1 VINTVGGFPMA
12 DFIPGEA
19 YRLDIVGADENVL
32 VDSWSSLIKASVV
45 ARDGTLQVDVDSGKI
60 YGPLIGDIQ
69 DIDGSVIFDSVN
81 KIFTAD
87 VKGDVLD
94 LEGNIVVDSG
104 LGIVNANVSGNV
116 IDPTGG
122 LIVDAANRIVN
133 ADAVYGTFY
142 GDLIGS
148 VSTENTMFG
157 TFSGDFNGGHYGEF
171 FGDLTGNV
179 TGTVTGDLIGNMT
192 GVVTGSLIGEIM
204 ADANTSLISRS
215 EQFNQ
220 YNWLGGINHT
230 VATAEGD
237 VARGPIIVLGDTRAD
252 STLRGHVQHYD
263 GRNVIKLDVFG
274 NSPWPAHI
282 HGKLRG
288 EVYTSDDK
296 AVLTYNSNTGNIILK
311 SYGILSIEA
320 NNGTGDLN
328 FVSDTV
334 TFNVKSTQTIRSYN
348 GTWENKTPL
357 LPDEPVLAFAG
368 EGYDGAGWRLGG
380 GFGIYLANEP
390 INSQAYKTYF
400 GIGLS
405 DGVTPAS
412 EDPNK
417 ALIYD
422 SNGTLKVPF
431 MQLGETTF
439 SQRDSMT
446 PAAGMI
452 IFNTSSKKFQ
462 GYTGTTWVDLH

>member
-1 VINTVGGFPMA
+1 MA

-19 YRLDIVGADENVL
+19 YRLDIVGADENIL
-32 VDSWSSLIKASVV
+32 VDSWSGQVKASVV

-69 DIDGSVIFDSVN
+69 DINGSVIFDSIS

-104 LGIVNANVSGNV
+104 LGIVNANVLGNV

-122 LIVDAANRIVN
+122 LIVDAANRTID
-133 ADAVYGTFY
+133 ADAIYGTFY
-142 GDLIGS
+142 GELIGS

-179 TGTVTGDLIGNMT
+179 TGTVTGDLLGNMT

-204 ADANTSLISRS
+204 ADADTSLMAGPN
-215 EQFNQ
+215 EQYNQ

-237 VARGPIIVLGDTRAD
+237 IARGPIVVLGDTRDESA
-252 STLRGHVQHYD
+252 LRGHVQHYD
-263 GRNVIKLDVFG
+263 GRPVVQLDVLG
-274 NSPWPAHI
+274 GSPWPAHLY
-282 HGKLRG
+282 GKLRG

-296 AVLTYNSNTGNIILK
+296 AILTYNPNNGQIILK
-311 SYGILSIEA
+311 SYGILSLEA

-328 FVSDTV
+328 FVGNTV
-334 TFNVKSTQTIRSYN
+334 TFNVKSAQTVRSFN
-348 GTWENKTPL
+348 GTWENKTAL
-357 LPDEPVLAFAG
+357 LPHEPVLAFTG
-368 EGYDGAGWRLGG
+368 EGYDGAGWRMGG

-390 INSQAYKTYF
+390 VNQQAYKTF
-400 GIGLS
+400 FAIGLS
-405 DGVTPAS
+405 DGVNTSS
-412 EDPNK
+412 EDENK
-417 ALIYD
+417 ALVYD
-422 SNGTLKVPF
+422 SSGKLKVPF

-439 SQRDSMT
+439 SQRDSMISS
-446 PAAGMI
+446 AGMI

-462 GYTGTTWVDLH
+462 GYTGSEWVDLH